1 MIPLFAGACIIIV
14 GLVLAGWTIW
24 LFATNGRGTPAPWD
38 PPQRLV
44 VNGPYRHVRNPMIS
58 GILCILVGEALMFMS
73 AGLLIWV
80 IAFFT
85 INAVYIPSFE
95 ESALEQRFGDEY
107 TEYKRNVPRWIPR
120 CKAWRRGGN

>member
-1 MIPLFAGACIIIV
+1 
-14 GLVLAGWTIW
+14 
-24 LFATNGRGTPAPWD
+24 
-38 PPQRLV
+38 
-44 VNGPYRHVRNPMIS
+44 MIS
-58 GILCILVGEALMFMS
+58 GVLCILVGETLMFMS

-107 TEYKRNVPRWIPR
+107 MEYKKNVPRWIPR
-120 CKAWRRGGN
+120 HKAWRRGGN